1 HIINIVDGSG
11 QIKFFSQIYPSFAV
25 HPIICEFSVKNISG
39 LFPFVAVYR
48 LWIVSARLL
57 VSGKT

>member
-1 HIINIVDGSG
+1 MEKLSPEGL
-11 QIKFFSQIYPSFAV
+11 
-25 HPIICEFSVKNISG
+25 KNISG